1 MPGTSEIA
9 PESVVD
15 RAVSDGTT
23 LLLLKSPESWM
34 QFLNPAAGI
43 GYESNFTVGTDWVG
57 GVHFVTDH
65 PVLSGLPVNTAMNWP
80 YQELVKEGNSRLGFK
95 IADERFIAGAYRSWP
110 FHLGTAMGETPCGKG
125 RVLYTTLRLCEPLLS
140 PEPAAEPAR
149 KLFGNIIRWAASG
162 K

>member
-1 MPGTSEIA
+1 MLFRSDASGRTVADGYEEVLGLVPDEAALPGTSEIA

-34 QFLNPAAGI
+34 QFLNSAAGI

-65 PVLSGLPVNTAMNWP
+65 PVLSGLPVNTAMN
-80 YQELVKEGNSRLGFK
+80 
-95 IADERFIAGAYRSWP
+95 
-110 FHLGTAMGETPCGKG
+110 
-125 RVLYTTLRLCEPLLS
+125 
-140 PEPAAEPAR
+140 
-149 KLFGNIIRWAASG
+149 
-162 K
+162 